1 VVILIGHDAPML
13 EAALQGSCRLAH
25 AATLE
30 DAVSKA
36 IEMGKPGDRVLLS
49 PACASFDMF
58 SNFEAR
64 GEAFV
69 QTVEALTP

>member
-1 VVILIGHDAPML
+1 MILIGRDAPL
-13 EAALQGSCRLAH
+13 LQAALQGSCRLLH

-30 DAVSKA
+30 DAVAKA
-36 IEMGKPGDRVLLS
+36 AELGQPGDRVLLS

-58 SNFEAR
+58 RDFKAR

-69 QTVEALTP
+69 RAVEALSP